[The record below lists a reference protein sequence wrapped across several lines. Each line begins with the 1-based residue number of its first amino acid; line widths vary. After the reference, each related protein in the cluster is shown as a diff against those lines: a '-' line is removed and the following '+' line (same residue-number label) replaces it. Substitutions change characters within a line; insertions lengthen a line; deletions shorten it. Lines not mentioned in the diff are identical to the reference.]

1 MEGNMSGPRR
11 LYDFVYGAI
20 CGSPPSMR
28 PWHFQ
33 WLATK
38 DLYRELR
45 ELAPAVEGRLLDV
58 GCGNK
63 PYLSWFSRVT
73 AYVGLDVT
81 TDSDADVIVKPGES
95 WPFEDAS
102 FDVVIST
109 QVLEH
114 VEDFENVRAEIG
126 RVLRPGGQV
135 VISVPFIYN
144 EHGSPGDFRRFS
156 VYGASKLFPTDW
168 QVLRVARLG
177 GFGSALGVL
186 LLNWIDISLSRS
198 WPTKLVKAILLP
210 VWVLF
215 SGVINVVGSA
225 FDSFG
230 DTSAMY
236 VNVLAI
242 FAKPQGSASR

>member
-1 MEGNMSGPRR
+1 MEAAMGGPRR
-11 LYDFVYGAI
+11 LYDFVYGAV

-45 ELAPAVEGRLLDV
+45 ALAPAIQGRLLDV
-58 GCGNK
+58 GCGRK
-63 PYLSWFSRVT
+63 PYRSWFSSVT

-81 TDSDADVIVKPGES
+81 ADSEADVIVKPGER
-95 WPFEDAS
+95 WPFEDES

-114 VEDFENVRAEIG
+114 VDDFDNVRAEIG

-144 EHGSPGDFRRFS
+144 EHGAPEDFRRFS
-156 VYGASKLFPTDW
+156 VYGASNMFPTDW
-168 QVLRVARLG
+168 QVLRLARLG
-177 GFGSALGVL
+177 GAGSALGIL
-186 LLNWIDISLSRS
+186 LLNWIDISMSKS
-198 WPTKLVKAILLP
+198 WLTKVVKAILLP

-215 SGVINVVGSA
+215 SGVINGVGSA

-230 DTSAMY
+230 DRSALY

-242 FAKPQGSASR
+242 FAKPQGSTGR